1 LTLSPEHATPNNER
15 RSASPVEEITVI
27 LVSWNDAED
36 LRACV
41 ESLARARNRMPGSG
55 PRVSLVVVE
64 NGGGGAEILS
74 LWPGAS
80 VLVNEN
86 NRGFGP
92 AANQGADAAPGDV
105 LLFLNPDTRAEGD
118 PFTAIS
124 HGFDTQPEAAALAP
138 QLLDVEDSVAPQI
151 TNHKSQITNRRL
163 LSPPDR
169 EDQFTFQLR
178 RLPSLASDARELL
191 LVDALAPNS
200 RARRRRRY
208 ADCDRNGPFEVEQ
221 AAAAALAIRKSAFG
235 RLRGFD
241 ARFVPAWF
249 EDVDLCARLPL
260 TGRLLYWPEAQFRH
274 RGGVSSASLGYA
286 RFLPV
291 YYRNALRYRRLHYG
305 RAARL
310 FYRPLLAA
318 GMLLRLFAVPFRPTV
333 PRPRGE
339 AARAYLATLALALG
353 LGSRHSQLTNHKSEI
368 QDD

>member
-1 LTLSPEHATPNNER
+1 LTPSPEHRTPNIER

-41 ESLARARNRMPGSG
+41 ESLARARRRMPAGG

-64 NGGGGAEILS
+64 NGGGADILS

-80 VLVNEN
+80 VLVNDE

-118 PFTAIS
+118 PFTAIAN
-124 HGFDTQPEAAALAP
+124 GFDTRPEAAALAP
-138 QLLDVEDSVAPQI
+138 RLLDFEDSGASPI
-151 TNHKSQITNRRL
+151 TNRESQITNRRP

-169 EDQFTFQLR
+169 ENQFTFQLR
-178 RLPSLASDARELL
+178 RLPSLGSDARELL
-191 LVDALAPNS
+191 LVDALAPNN

-221 AAAAALAIRKSAFG
+221 AAAAALAIRKSAFD

-241 ARFVPAWF
+241 RRFVPAWF
-249 EDVDLCARLPL
+249 EDVDFCARLPVA
-260 TGRLLYWPEAQFRH
+260 GKLLYWPEAQFRH

-286 RFLPV
+286 SFLPI

-305 RAARL
+305 PAARVL
-310 FYRPLLAA
+310 YRPLLTA
-318 GMLLRLFAVPFRPTV
+318 GMLLRLFALPFRPTV

-339 AARAYLATLALALG
+339 AARAYLATLGVALG
-353 LGSRHSQLTNHKSEI
+353 LGSRQSQITNHKSQI
-368 QDD
+368 QND